1 MRRLVFLILL
11 LIHGSLPAVEV
22 KSIRSWREAPRT
34 RVVFDVSGAVNYR
47 VFSMRAPDRLVIDF
61 DDADPGVGLNLP
73 PHAGAM
79 LKRMRYARRGDDGLR
94 VVIELARSARFAD
107 MLLAPNEAYG
117 HRVVVDLTAAA
128 AAVAPSAS
136 EAPARVATT
145 PVVAAAAEPATAP
158 AAPRVEQA
166 QVASAVPARAAPVA
180 TRAPAAVR
188 DVVVAIDAG
197 HGGADVGAI
206 GPSGSYE
213 KDITLAVARELATLI
228 DRQPGMRAVLTR
240 DGDRYLKLR
249 ERMDRARAARADLFI
264 SVHADAFRDRRVHGS
279 SVYVL
284 SQRGASSEA
293 AKWLADNENA
303 ADLIGGVSLEDKD
316 DLLKS
321 VLLDLSQTA
330 SLESSI
336 ELAKHVLDGLKGI
349 GPVHRKDVQHAGFMV
364 LKSPDI
370 PSILVETAFISNPTE
385 EKRLRSRAYR
395 QKLAAAIVRGVVSY
409 FEASPPPGTRLAQVR
424 KHRVA
429 RGDTLSGIASRYA
442 VSVTSLKMANNLSTE
457 MVRAGE
463 LLRIP

>member
-11 LIHGSLPAVEV
+11 LVHGSLPAVEI

-34 RVVFDVSGAVNYR
+34 RVVFDVSGAVDYR
-47 VFSMRAPDRLVIDF
+47 VFAMRSPDRLVIDF
-61 DDADPGVGLNLP
+61 DHAEPGAGLTLP

-79 LKRMRYARRGDDGLR
+79 LKRMRYARRGADGLR

-128 AAVAPSAS
+128 AAPAPPPAAQAVA
-136 EAPARVATT
+136 T
-145 PVVAAAAEPATAP
+145 PVVAAVPSAAAAPAVPVADQAVHAASRVP
-158 AAPRVEQA
+158 AAP
-166 QVASAVPARAAPVA
+166 
-180 TRAPAAVR
+180 R

-213 KDITLAVARELATLI
+213 KDITLAVARELAALVE
-228 DRQPGMRAVLTR
+228 RQPGMRAVLTR

-336 ELAKHVLDGLKGI
+336 ELAKHVLDGLKSI

-409 FEASPPPGTRLAQVR
+409 FESSPPPGTRLAQVR

-429 RGDTLSGIASRYA
+429 RGDTLSGIANRYA
-442 VSVTSLKMANNLSTE
+442 VSVNSLKMANKLSTE

>member
-34 RVVFDVSGAVNYR
+34 RVVFDVSGAVDYR
-47 VFSMRAPDRLVIDF
+47 VFAMRSPERLVIDF
-61 DDADPGVGLNLP
+61 DRAEPGVGLTLP

-79 LKRMRYARRGDDGLR
+79 LKRMRYARRGEGGLR
-94 VVIELARSARFAD
+94 VVIELARPAHFAD

-128 AAVAPSAS
+128 AAPAPAPVASQAPTADATATPVAVAPD
-136 EAPARVATT
+136 P
-145 PVVAAAAEPATAP
+145 AAAPRPAIAP
-158 AAPRVEQA
+158 AA
-166 QVASAVPARAAPVA
+166 AVPAKAVPVT
-180 TRAPAAVR
+180 TRAPAALR

-336 ELAKHVLDGLKGI
+336 ELAKHVLDGLKSI

-395 QKLAAAIVRGVVSY
+395 EKLAAAMVRGVVSY

-442 VSVTSLKMANNLSTE
+442 VSVNSLKMANNLSTE